1 MVETNFVLINILA
14 IVILIYPNSIH
25 TSDDILGESVE
36 TSIEYKGQAPELER
50 NNRADDCSNKSYASC
65 STYMANLTK
74 EKIINEVRQLILSRL
89 NLTHEPSIKPN
100 DRYNFRFLEDI
111 SKNID
116 ANDNNEITPNKFVRK
131 TKYDMLTSQSKLVK
145 TIHEAKGF
153 IFSLIIFFLL

>member
-1 MVETNFVLINILA
+1 MVKTNSVLINILA

-25 TSDDILGESVE
+25 TTSDDILADSVE
-36 TSIEYKGQAPELER
+36 ASIEYRGKAPEVER
-50 NNRADDCSNKSYASC
+50 GNKAEDCSNKTFASC

-89 NLTHEPSIKPN
+89 NLTHEPSIKSN

-111 SKNID
+111 SKNIE
-116 ANDNNEITPNKFVRK
+116 ANDNNEITANKFVRK

-153 IFSLIIFFLL
+153 IFFL